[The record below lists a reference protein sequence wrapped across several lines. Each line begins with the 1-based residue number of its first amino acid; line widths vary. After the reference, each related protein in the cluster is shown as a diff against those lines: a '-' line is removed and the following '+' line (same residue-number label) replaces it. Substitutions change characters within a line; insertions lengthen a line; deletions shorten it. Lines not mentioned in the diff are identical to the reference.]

1 MLAHGSHEIDSGEA
15 GDPGNREAI
24 LAAMELDVQRLLASQ
39 SPMEELTENRFLS
52 LERYIAFLVSPPP
65 PGSLGERHE
74 TSWLRELGVDAGTRS
89 LVVLLQE
96 HRLNLDGWDQEQA
109 PLSELSKEPRRQ
121 TKWCTKLCGWPPS

>member
-52 LERYIAFLVSPPP
+52 LERYIAFLVSPLPP
-65 PGSLGERHE
+65 DPPDQGGSLGGQHE
-74 TSWLRELGVDAGTRS
+74 ASGARARGGCGHSFPCRTASGAPTEPGWLEFGAGAS
-89 LVVLLQE
+89 I
-96 HRLNLDGWDQEQA
+96 
-109 PLSELSKEPRRQ
+109 
-121 TKWCTKLCGWPPS
+121 